1 MTYCVPAQQSGSCK
15 LRALATCTDGM
26 QANCDPEH
34 GLGVYVLCAVAVYCM
49 ARALLGS
56 DPSDDCDGEESSTMY
71 S

>member
-1 MTYCVPAQQSGSCK
+1 MGMQCTCVP
-15 LRALATCTDGM
+15 DGM

-49 ARALLGS
+49 ARALLAS